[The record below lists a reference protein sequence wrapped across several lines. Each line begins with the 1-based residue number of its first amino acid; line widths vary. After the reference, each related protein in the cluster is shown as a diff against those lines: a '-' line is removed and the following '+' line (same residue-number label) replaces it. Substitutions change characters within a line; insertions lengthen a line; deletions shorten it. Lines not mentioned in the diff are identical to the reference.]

1 MDISQIIQTEANS
14 ILSGNSIY
22 TTYQPRWEYLYESY
36 IGGEE
41 YRLAGHL
48 HRYQLENSGE
58 YSQRLQDTPLENHCR
73 SVISVYTSFLF
84 RESPVRDLGSL
95 ANSAG
100 IEDFLRDCDH
110 DGRSLDQ
117 FMKECST
124 WSSVFGHVWAV
135 VAKPDIGALTQ
146 ADEMAAENRPYL
158 NMLTPL
164 VVIDWN
170 WARLPS
176 GKYKL
181 DYFKYIEDINGS
193 VKVVKEWRPDYIVTY
208 SIESDDDVIID
219 QMVEENQLGYIPAVC
234 IYNARSTVRGVGL
247 SDITDIA
254 DAQRFI
260 YNATS
265 EAVESI
271 KLDTHPSLVATPSTN
286 VGTGAGALIHIEETL
301 DPGLKPYALE
311 FSGASIESIYRAID
325 HTTGAIDKMA
335 NTGAVRATES
345 RVMSGVAMETEFQLL
360 NARLS
365 EKADQM
371 ELAEE
376 AIWKI
381 YAYYG
386 NTEWNGEIDYPG
398 SFNIRDTASEINQL
412 RTARETAS
420 DPKVIREI
428 DRRLLEWMEVEGVD
442 LEEFTAHTM
451 YGPDG
456 RSVTAMT
463 LEQHL
468 ELAARGYTHE
478 LPTEEDDDA

>member
-1 MDISQIIQTEANS
+1 MDISNIISQTADSVMSAND
-14 ILSGNSIY
+14 IY
-22 TTYQPRWEYLYESY
+22 STYKPRWEYLYESY

-58 YSQRLQDTPLENHCR
+58 YSQRLQDTPLENHCK

-84 RESPVRDLGSL
+84 RENPIRDLGTL
-95 ANSAG
+95 ENSPNIG
-100 IEDFLRDCDH
+100 DFMRDCDH

-124 WSSVFGHVWAV
+124 WSSVFGHVWV
-135 VAKPDIGALTQ
+135 IVAKPDIGAITQ
-146 ADEMAAENRPYL
+146 ADEIASENRPYL
-158 NMLTPL
+158 NMLTPM

-170 WARLPS
+170 WSRTPA
-176 GKYKL
+176 GKYQL
-181 DYFKYIEDINGS
+181 DYFKYVEDVNGNI
-193 VKVVKEWRPDYIVTY
+193 KIVKEWRPESIVTY
-208 SIESDDDVIID
+208 QVESEKNIVLESL
-219 QMVEENQLGYIPAVC
+219 EEPNQLGYIPAVC
-234 IYNARSTVRGVGL
+234 VYNARSTVRGVGL

-260 YNATS
+260 YNCTS

-286 VGTGAGALIHIEETL
+286 VGTGAGALIHIEESL

-311 FSGASIESIYRAID
+311 FSGASIDSIYRAIE
-325 HTTGAIDKMA
+325 HTTDAIDKMA

-365 EKADQM
+365 EKADNM

-376 AIWKI
+376 QIWKV
-381 YAYYG
+381 YCDYQ
-386 NTEWNGEIDYPG
+386 NTVWTGELEYPG
-398 SFNIRDTASEINQL
+398 SFNIRDTASEVNQL
-412 RTARETAS
+412 RTARETAN
-420 DPKVIREI
+420 DPRVIREI
-428 DRRLLEWMEVEGVD
+428 DRRLLNWMQVEGVD
-442 LEEFTAHTM
+442 LDAFEPHTM
-451 YGPDG
+451 YSPTGEM
-456 RSVTAMT
+456 VVATTM
-463 LEQHL
+463 EQHL
-468 ELAARGYTHE
+468 ALAAQGYTHE
-478 LPTEEDDDA
+478 PQGEQ